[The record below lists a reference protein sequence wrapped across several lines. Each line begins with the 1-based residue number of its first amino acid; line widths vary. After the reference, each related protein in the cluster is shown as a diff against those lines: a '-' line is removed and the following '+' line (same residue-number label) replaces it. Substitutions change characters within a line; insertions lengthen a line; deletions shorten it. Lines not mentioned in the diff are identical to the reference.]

1 VRGVAEVPIAAETS
15 LALHGTTILPEH
27 CGHLCMH
34 LVFSTHARCKIFAA
48 HCEHFSMAALPRT
61 NSEQTTNNGN
71 ALSRGLRALLYAC
84 PCAVL
89 SIYVAFVRHPA
100 MHSTISI
107 FSGLLCC
114 WGWYDCHFWRYF
126 GWCYVGCR
134 VLGPFYMLLPPPT
147 LFVPTRSRT
156 VSPTGPPPLPRPF
169 VFCFVTFPP
178 SAVLFFTSLQSLQL
192 LRCPSVSLPALRA
205 SGAGATTISG
215 AFRGGA
221 VAGAEFLALCICYCP
236 PLSSMLVLG
245 PCLLSITH
253 AVPSSS
259 SRFF

>member
-1 VRGVAEVPIAAETS
+1 LSATLPCTRQSLFSQAFCAAGAGMTAISGAISGGAMSDAEFSALFTCCCPPLPS
-15 LALHGTTILPEH
+15 L
-27 CGHLCMH
+27 
-34 LVFSTHARCKIFAA
+34 S
-48 HCEHFSMAALPRT
+48 
-61 NSEQTTNNGN
+61 
-71 ALSRGLRALLYAC
+71 
-84 PCAVL
+84 
-89 SIYVAFVRHPA
+89 
-100 MHSTISI
+100 
-107 FSGLLCC
+107 
-114 WGWYDCHFWRYF
+114 
-126 GWCYVGCR
+126 
-134 VLGPFYMLLPPPT
+134 
-147 LFVPTRSRT
+147 PTRSRT
-156 VSPTGPPPLPRPF
+156 VSPTEPPPLPRPF